1 MKTSCLSLCFLL
13 LIMFHICLTLNPKC
27 PHCRMR
33 RNRMTIA
40 QPNEGTSREH
50 VRPFAKSLHRRKKRL
65 NPYRRQRITPKE
77 DEEDGY
83 VITAVILDEEDKEVK
98 HKEFG
103 DRNNGGYDVEEDG
116 DYEKSSYL
124 TAKIAD
130 KFKNVANHFENWSNN
145 FEPAKTSSIRAQMS
159 EDVEC
164 PIVQGTPSCR
174 QYDGQDE
181 CAVTNTRDPSC
192 PKGICCFNGCSNVCF
207 SKSILRP
214 RKTYDRVP
222 GGELNRVS
230 STGGSC
236 PKPKSFQECNIY
248 ERSECW
254 SPGVPDIDCPGSAP
268 CCFDGCRNICMGG
281 SKMDDTRPPSSSSGN
296 NFPEFPNFY
305 SFTSSGGS
313 PEKPSL
319 NFNGQPQIHAPK
331 STIQIYP
338 VSFMPHDSASQGSYD
353 SSPQDLPLPPSSY
366 PIYENDEQEIDEDDS
381 YDIALNEET
390 HEDERNIPPR
400 RVVHRL
406 SDYYENSGPS
416 FTDQE
421 YIDDNDH
428 REPEVLEEDG
438 GIEDD
443 RIKPVKNFIR
453 FNKGSQKPVI
463 YISNTFH
470 IPSGVNVGEDQVP
483 EGIHI
488 EDFDPTRTTTD
499 ERLYYLSNQESDRRM
514 HRYNGVL
521 TPTDQKPNY
530 HRRSGLRGYNQCPKI
545 EARPSC
551 SIEQTPRP
559 KKCFRPNQYD
569 LEYCDSNE
577 LCCFDGCNYSCI
589 PNPSY
594 CNKQAGLRRI
604 SIEQCS
610 TTKEMGGRCSVDGTC
625 SGEPG
630 KACCFDGCRDICVE
644 NEAGHRS
651 NNEPNNE
658 FVSELLSSPDL
669 IKSSLENY
677 FLG

>member
-1 MKTSCLSLCFLL
+1 MTLFSERVSKEEHQRLTDALLGIKLLWLKIWEVSFENMTEKIILADLANEDSWLSFPNLTKERPESTCVLLQNLYIEERKDSIPIDVKGLHPKKMKK
-13 LIMFHICLTLNPKC
+13 M
-27 PHCRMR
+27 
-33 RNRMTIA
+33 
-40 QPNEGTSREH
+40 
-50 VRPFAKSLHRRKKRL
+50 
-65 NPYRRQRITPKE
+65 
-77 DEEDGY
+77 GY
-83 VITAVILDEEDKEVK
+83 VITAVILDEEDK
-98 HKEFG
+98 
-103 DRNNGGYDVEEDG
+103 EEDG

-268 CCFDGCRNICMGG
+268 LLLRRM
-281 SKMDDTRPPSSSSGN
+281 
-296 NFPEFPNFY
+296 
-305 SFTSSGGS
+305 
-313 PEKPSL
+313 
-319 NFNGQPQIHAPK
+319 
-331 STIQIYP
+331 
-338 VSFMPHDSASQGSYD
+338 SASQGSYD

-530 HRRSGLRGYNQCPKI
+530 HRRSANPSPK
-545 EARPSC
+545 
-551 SIEQTPRP
+551 